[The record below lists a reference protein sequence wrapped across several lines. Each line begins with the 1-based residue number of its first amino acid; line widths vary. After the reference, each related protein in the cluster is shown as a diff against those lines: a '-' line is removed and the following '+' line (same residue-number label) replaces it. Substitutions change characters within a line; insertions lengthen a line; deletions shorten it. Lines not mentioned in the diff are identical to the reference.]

1 MAKLDIEVEE
11 PDVDEEDAGGE
22 LRGGVSALREVS
34 ISKRPRRRD
43 VRGTPPSRTEGGRV
57 GSSKVHNLPRG
68 APEEVRKYIEC

>member
-22 LRGGVSALREVS
+22 PRGGVSALREVS

-43 VRGTPPSRTEGGRV
+43 VRGTPPSRRPKEAALGGQ
-57 GSSKVHNLPRG
+57 KFITFLEEPR
-68 APEEVRKYIEC
+68 RK

>member
-22 LRGGVSALREVS
+22 PRGGVSALREVS

-43 VRGTPPSRTEGGRV
+43 VRGAPPSRGPKEAALGGQEGMTF
-57 GSSKVHNLPRG
+57 LEEPR
-68 APEEVRKYIEC
+68 RK